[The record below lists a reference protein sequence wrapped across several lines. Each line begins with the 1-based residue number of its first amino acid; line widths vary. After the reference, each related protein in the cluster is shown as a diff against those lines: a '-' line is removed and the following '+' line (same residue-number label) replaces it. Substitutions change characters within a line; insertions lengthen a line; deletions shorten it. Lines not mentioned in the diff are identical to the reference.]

1 MTLTTRTGTGALTRL
16 GLRRD
21 RFRLLIWILILV
33 GLMAAVAAKFVDI
46 YGTKAE
52 IAGIVQTLKSPAI
65 VAMFGPFQL
74 GKNATTAQ
82 IFANEMLLF
91 MALIQVVM
99 NLGLAVHATRYEEDQ
114 GLTELLRAH
123 AIGPQAQLM
132 AAASELTLVNLG
144 IGILYALGLDL
155 AQMPGATT
163 AGNWLIGLGLA
174 AIGWLFGMLA
184 LLLAQLADHA
194 ASATGMAYALFG
206 LSYLVRM
213 ITDVQQPRLT
223 WWSPLG
229 WVEKLSPYHRPNWLP
244 VGLMLLTGLILINL
258 AIWVVQ
264 HRDLGAGA
272 IATHPGRRT
281 ASPLLRGPLTLLWRR
296 QHNVF
301 IGWFLGVI
309 VLGMAYGTVFNT
321 IGDILKT
328 NPTMQQVFGKAVVH
342 SANHSLLLNFSA
354 LLTVVM
360 AAVAIIPG
368 LQLIFK
374 LYGDETHGWLEALYA
389 RPLSRTRLF
398 LSYIGPAGLLSTVIF
413 LGGWGGLVLTGNASL
428 THAADGITTFEFWQG
443 FWGQLPVIW
452 LFLALGVLLVGTWPR
467 GRSLA
472 WLYLAYGFISQYL
485 GNLLQLPKWAKQLSP
500 FGWLPSVPVHQVEW
514 TTFSWEVS
522 LAVLLGLIGWWG
534 YTHRDL
540 QQH

>member
-1 MTLTTRTGTGALTRL
+1 MTLTTRTGTGRLTRL

-21 RFRLLIWILILV
+21 RFRLLIWVLV
-33 GLMAAVAAKFVDI
+33 LAGLMAAVAVKFVDI

-52 IAGIVQTLKSPAI
+52 IAGIVATLKSPAI

-123 AIGPQAQLM
+123 AIGPQAPLL

-144 IGILYALGLDL
+144 IGVLYALGLNFTT
-155 AQMPGATT
+155 MPGATT
-163 AGNWLIGLGLA
+163 RGNWVIGLGLA

-194 ASATGMAYALFG
+194 ASATGMAYTLFG
-206 LSYLVRM
+206 LSYLARM

-229 WVEKLSPYHRPNWLP
+229 WVEKLAPYHQPNWTP
-244 VGLMLLTGLILINL
+244 VLLSGLTGLVFINL
-258 AIWVVQ
+258 ALWVAQ
-264 HRDLGAGA
+264 HRDLGSGA
-272 IATHPGRRT
+272 IATRPGRQT
-281 ASPLLRGPLTLLWRR
+281 ASTWLRGPLPLLWRR

-301 IGWFLGVI
+301 LGWFLGVV
-309 VLGMAYGTVFNT
+309 VLGAAYGTVFNT

-342 SANHSLLLNFSA
+342 SANHSLLVNFSA
-354 LLTVVM
+354 LLAIIL
-360 AAVAIIPG
+360 AAVAVIPG

-398 LSYIGPAGLLSTVIF
+398 LSYVGPASLLSTLIF
-413 LGGWGGLVLTGNASL
+413 LGGWGGMVLTGNASL
-428 THAADGITTFEFWQG
+428 THASDGITAFEFWQG
-443 FWGQLPVIW
+443 FWGQLPVIG
-452 LFLALGVLLVGTWPR
+452 LFLALGILLVGVWPQ
-467 GRSLA
+467 GRTLA

-485 GNLLQLPKWAKQLSP
+485 GNLLQLPKWAKRLSP
-500 FGWLPSVPVHQVEW
+500 FGWAPSVPVHHVAW
-514 TTFSWEVS
+514 ATFGWELG